1 MSPYPGL
8 DRGYLGPLRGR
19 PEGRPTSKEFL
30 SHEVLIYSC
39 SLQDC
44 YIIHLYTRHWFQHI
58 NNASALVTGHVV
70 HQGAHLVGSLTVRG
84 TGDRTF
90 FNNGQQ
96 YGSGIQPIRGGEFEE
111 GKTTSNGNSTSTKE
125 KGWVE
130 YKELKS
136 VLRKRLGL
144 CRCRFSENTWWR
156 RNIHK

>member
-1 MSPYPGL
+1 MSSYPGL
-8 DRGYLGPLRGR
+8 DRGCFCPLRGR
-19 PEGRPTSKEFL
+19 LEGRPTSKELL

-44 YIIHLYTRHWFQHI
+44 SIIHLYTRHWFQHI
-58 NNASALVTGHVV
+58 NNAGALVTGHVV
-70 HQGAHLVGSLTVRG
+70 HQGAHLVGSLTGGG

-96 YGSGIQPIRGGEFEE
+96 YGSGIQPIRGVNLKRERQL
-111 GKTTSNGNSTSTKE
+111 SNGNSTSTKE

-144 CRCRFSENTWWR
+144 CRCGFSENTWWR